1 MSQKTEMESLP
12 AIVWIHRLCFW
23 GWLVTGLMDWQLCP
37 LRMLRDALWEVVLL
51 VVLHA
56 TCCCLKRV
64 SERKN
69 RIKMTIYDIVI
80 TCHCII
86 VCVHN
91 CTYMS
96 IYTYIYTVYRPNH
109 QTFNSHDSKS
119 NIVIPAP
126 SRTWRRITEP
136 LLRRAR
142 SSCQGVTGSR
152 SVKHGKI
159 DFQNHGMLGWWL
171 GFFWDSTLRVLT
183 EEWQAR
189 PRLWQVHLHRTCD
202 RVQWIKTIKIH
213 L

>member
-1 MSQKTEMESLP
+1 
-12 AIVWIHRLCFW
+12 
-23 GWLVTGLMDWQLCP
+23 
-37 LRMLRDALWEVVLL
+37 MLRDALWEVVLL
-51 VVLHA
+51 VELHA

-91 CTYMS
+91 CTYMCIH
-96 IYTYIYTVYRPNH
+96 IYIYIYIYTVYRPNH

-159 DFQNHGMLGWWL
+159 DFQNHGMLGEKNW
-171 GFFWDSTLRVLT
+171 VLFEARLCGSSPKNDKLVPASGRCTCT
-183 EEWQAR
+183 ELAI
-189 PRLWQVHLHRTCD
+189 
-202 RVQWIKTIKIH
+202 RVQ
-213 L
+213 